1 MGTYSA
7 RVDLNVHQKLPS
19 EKSFIP
25 LKVLEISE
33 YNEYG
38 VLAIQERLSSRITT
52 LGLLRSSVV
61 MAILLWRSA
70 IVGGR
75 SGLVS
80 STFADVMLRLLHT
93 LDSEVT
99 RANLSR
105 LFGRQ

>member
-1 MGTYSA
+1 MFCKFAQCNLSNIYNMGTYSA

-38 VLAIQERLSSRITT
+38 VLAMQQRLSSRITT

-75 SGLVS
+75 SAWSLAPS
-80 STFADVMLRLLHT
+80 PM
-93 LDSEVT
+93 
-99 RANLSR
+99 
-105 LFGRQ
+105 